1 MSTTGIDDPKQITTT
16 FEAINKRI
24 SIQLNSKLY
33 LTMKCHCLFTS
44 LNYCFFFTSNSEF
57 NSAVLMLH
65 KGKKP
70 LRTVKKDA

>member
-44 LNYCFFFTSNSEF
+44 LNYCFFFYFQFRVQFSCIDVAQREKTS
-57 NSAVLMLH
+57 
-65 KGKKP
+65 
-70 LRTVKKDA
+70 